1 MAPDSCNG
9 CGRVREHVAS
19 LLPIKVLEAASDKPL
34 RISGVAMAAGVSR
47 NFNVYTPDELAAFA
61 EKLIGAP
68 VYLEHV
74 DVSTAAGKV
83 TKGTYDPSSRCV
95 LYEAEIYDSAVAEK
109 IRNGLIQ
116 HVSVGADYSAI
127 DVVSANV
134 YHGLYNPELSLVAVP
149 GVPETTIQVLE
160 HLSYVPASG
169 AQSLVNL
176 SEVEKLEEKDK
187 KTVEEKVAD
196 DLPGEQSPEVEELK
210 EKLAAAQLELEEAKS
225 KLSDAEG
232 ARDAVKTE
240 LASASGLLEKYRV
253 AVPGVDLLVCAG
265 PFMPV
270 SECLE
275 RLGRLELPKMLERLS
290 QGNQVQAQKVRRE
303 IYEVNQKYGGS

>member
-1 MAPDSCNG
+1 M
-9 CGRVREHVAS
+9 
-19 LLPIKVLEAASDKPL
+19 
-34 RISGVAMAAGVSR
+34 
-47 NFNVYTPDELAAFA
+47 
-61 EKLIGAP
+61 
-68 VYLEHV
+68 
-74 DVSTAAGKV
+74 
-83 TKGTYDPSSRCV
+83 
-95 LYEAEIYDSAVAEK
+95 LYEAEIYDQAVAEK

-134 YHGLYNPELSLVAVP
+134 FHGLYNPELSLVAVP

-160 HLSYVPASG
+160 HLSGVD
-169 AQSLVNL
+169 
-176 SEVEKLEEKDK
+176 KLEEKDK
-187 KTVEEKVAD
+187 KDISEKAID
-196 DLPGEQSPEVEELK
+196 DLRGKQSPEVDELK
-210 EKLAAAQLELEEAKS
+210 EKLAAAERELGEAKS

-232 ARDAVKTE
+232 ARDGVKTQ
-240 LASASGLLEKYRV
+240 LVSASQLLEKYRQ
-253 AVPGVDLLVCAG
+253 AVPGVELLVCAG

-303 IYEVNQKYGGS
+303 IYEVKQKYGGS